1 METRIAETVEPDE
14 FRTALEPLVTFL
26 RGFTQ
31 AVRAVTER
39 HGRNPLADSPAMREL
54 ADDADYGKRSG
65 WDGPITNTHAMG
77 GLTLTAAND
86 YVRSFAEVLAAE
98 KPPIYGHLVLA
109 RAALE
114 ASVVCAWLNED
125 GIARDERVKRGF
137 SEYLYSAV
145 EEERLELQDNSTA
158 VDDLSAH
165 VAALGWRVDDR
176 NGKQWKHDSRG
187 NPKVDGVGRP
197 STGPA
202 ITRLLVDNPD
212 SKLGKMQWSR
222 LSAVTHVTFFGLRWA
237 FVGQGGASGYVAT
250 THVGTDLHAVYL
262 QALCIV
268 KALRQAA
275 TARVTLMGWADE
287 EWQGAVSDAVGHET
301 ALVQACKSDSKTA
314 DDDADV

>member
-1 METRIAETVEPDE
+1 MAETVDPDE
-14 FRTALEPLVTFL
+14 FRTALAPLVTFL
-26 RGFTQ
+26 RGFTE

-39 HGRNPLADSPAMREL
+39 HGRYPLADSPAMREL

-86 YVRSFAEVLAAE
+86 YVRAFGEVLAAG

-114 ASVVCAWLNED
+114 ASVVSAWLNED

-145 EEERLELQDNSTA
+145 EEERLELQDNATA
-158 VDDLSAH
+158 VDDLIAH
-165 VAALGWRVDDR
+165 VAELGWSVDDR
-176 NGKQWKHDSRG
+176 HGKQWKHDSRG
-187 NPKVDGVGRP
+187 NPKVDGVSRP

-202 ITRLLVDNPD
+202 ITHLLVDNSD

-237 FVGQGGASGYVAT
+237 FVGQDPASGYVAT
-250 THVGTDLHAVYL
+250 THVGTDLHAVYV
-262 QALCIV
+262 QELCIV

-275 TARVTLMGWADE
+275 TARVTLMGWLDD
-287 EWQGAVSDAVGHET
+287 EWQGAVSNAEQHEL
-301 ALVQACKSDSKTA
+301 ALVQAYQSAGTGA
-314 DDDADV
+314 DDDADT